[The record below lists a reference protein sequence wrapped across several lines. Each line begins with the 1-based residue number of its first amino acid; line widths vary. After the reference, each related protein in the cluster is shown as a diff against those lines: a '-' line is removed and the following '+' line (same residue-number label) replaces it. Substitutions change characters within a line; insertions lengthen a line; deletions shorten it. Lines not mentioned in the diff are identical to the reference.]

1 MSIAK
6 SLCCTAEIGINIVNQ
21 LYVNKNIINF
31 KTPES
36 PIRVCFRVCDQPW
49 RMLTF
54 GCPPSCIEDRLS
66 SSTESELHPSSLSTI
81 TGRETRK
88 EREWCTAGQK
98 EASVWLPFN
107 LWLCAQY
114 LIPRLKHGP
123 VDFTDHNH
131 ITLSSSLWDQIY
143 FFSWYFLWWVSFL
156 FGHPVSKHTSYLKR
170 IPIKKLKGREIAPFP
185 EPYAPT

>member
-1 MSIAK
+1 MSITK
-6 SLCCTAEIGINIVNQ
+6 SLCWTAEIGINIVNQ
-21 LYVNKNIINF
+21 LYVNKKIINF

-36 PIRVCFRVCDQPW
+36 PIRVCFGVCDQPW

-54 GCPPSCIEDRLS
+54 GCPPSCTEDRLS
-66 SSTESELHPSSLSTI
+66 SSTGSELHPSSLSTI

-88 EREWCTAGQK
+88 EREWCT

-107 LWLCAQY
+107 LWLCAQS
-114 LIPRLKHGP
+114 LIPQLKHGP

-143 FFSWYFLWWVSFL
+143 FFPDISCDGYLSFL
-156 FGHPVSKHTSYLKR
+156 VTQHLNTL
-170 IPIKKLKGREIAPFP
+170 PIWRQFQ
-185 EPYAPT
+185 